1 MTVIR
6 IDTAQVQDVGR
17 QFITKQGELES
28 LLQQARSL
36 MSSLQGAFTGTRAT
50 RIFQEWD
57 GMQPNLD
64 GAMRAL
70 QAAGELL
77 SRASQDFGAVD
88 QGL

>member
-1 MTVIR
+1 
-6 IDTAQVQDVGR
+6 
-17 QFITKQGELES
+17 
-28 LLQQARSL
+28 
-36 MSSLQGAFTGTRAT
+36 
-50 RIFQEWD
+50 
-57 GMQPNLD
+57 MQPNLD